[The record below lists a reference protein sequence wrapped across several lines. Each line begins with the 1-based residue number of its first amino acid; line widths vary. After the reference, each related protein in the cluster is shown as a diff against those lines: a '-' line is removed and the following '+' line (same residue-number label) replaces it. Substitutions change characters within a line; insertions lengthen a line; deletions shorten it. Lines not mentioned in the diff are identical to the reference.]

1 MNAADMLKTVAL
13 SLLSLSLAVGCGKK
27 DNAAPAGGGGAAK
40 ATETAPAAAVKA
52 QPITINEADWVVKN
66 LHDVS
71 PLVNVSMKVPK
82 DAKLEK
88 NGNGGVDITVA
99 PAYVLTVSASLAVSS
114 IDEAKKSDK
123 SATVESSSNQP
134 GSGKVVVDEP
144 NGFIGTQQMK
154 TEENGHA
161 YEPETHFYYYL
172 GSKDGAFYSIND
184 ARPLSNFDAPG
195 STYSEALAKQ
205 VYGIVKGSAK
215 INP

>member
-27 DNAAPAGGGGAAK
+27 DNAPAGGGGAAK
-40 ATETAPAAAVKA
+40 ATETAPAAAKA

-71 PLVNVSMKVPK
+71 PLVNISMKVPK

-99 PAYVLTVSASLAVSS
+99 PAYVLTVSTLAVSS
-114 IDEAKKSDK
+114 VDEAKKSDK
-123 SATVESSSNQP
+123 SLSVESNSNQP
-134 GSGKVVVDEP
+134 GSGKVVVEEP

-172 GSKDGAFYSIND
+172 ASKDGAFYSVND

-205 VYGIVKGSAK
+205 VYGIVKSSAK